1 MKHLGYE
8 VKRIDHYHNST
19 YMIRIIDVENGRE
32 FDVVDTFH
40 DLAVMGVKSIVSTK
54 PSFKA
59 YKIKYKSII
68 VSFENDDR
76 RYITL
81 YNRDISIE
89 NIINYYIR
97 HLIVWSQCINILKCI
112 ESKSVLD
119 VKALIDSLV
128 YKSLINEDLM
138 TIRPDISQNMYNKIE
153 YVRYLYNAN
162 NS

>member
-8 VKRIDHYHNST
+8 VKRIDHSQNGT
-19 YMIRIIDVENGRE
+19 YMIRIIDIENGQE
-32 FDVVDTFH
+32 LDLVGTFH
-40 DLAVMGVKSIVSTK
+40 DLAAMGVKSIVSHQ

-76 RYITL
+76 RYLTL

-89 NIINYYIR
+89 DIINYYR
-97 HLIVWSQCINILKCI
+97 RPLMVWSQCINILKCI

-119 VKALIDSLV
+119 VKALIDSLG

-138 TIRPDISQNMYNKIE
+138 MIRPDISQNMYNKIE
-153 YVRYLYNAN
+153 YVRYLYNTK
-162 NS
+162 

>member
-8 VKRIDHYHNST
+8 VKRIDHTQNGT
-19 YMIRIIDVENGRE
+19 YMIRIIDVENGQE
-32 FDVVDTFH
+32 LDLVGTFH
-40 DLAVMGVKSIVSTK
+40 DLAAMGVKSIVSHQ

-76 RYITL
+76 RYI
-81 YNRDISIE
+81 
-89 NIINYYIR
+89 INYYR
-97 HLIVWSQCINILKCI
+97 RSLNVWSQCINILKCI

-119 VKALIDSLV
+119 VKALIDSLG

-138 TIRPDISQNMYNKIE
+138 TIRPNISQNMYNKIE

>member
-8 VKRIDHYHNST
+8 VKRIDHSQNGT
-19 YMIRIIDVENGRE
+19 YMIRIIDVENGQE
-32 FDVVDTFH
+32 LDLVGTFH
-40 DLAVMGVKSIVSTK
+40 DLAAMGIKSIVATQ

-76 RYITL
+76 RYLTL
-81 YNRDISIE
+81 SNRAISIE
-89 NIINYYIR
+89 DIINYYR
-97 HLIVWSQCINILKCI
+97 RSLMVWSQCINILKCI

-119 VKALIDSLV
+119 VKALIDSLG

-138 TIRPDISQNMYNKIE
+138 MIRPDISQNMYNKIE
-153 YVRYLYNAN
+153 YVRYLYNKK
-162 NS
+162 